1 MRRPKKMIIILA
13 GLVAALFCWGPG
25 ASAQPFG
32 LGSAQQQR
40 EPRME
45 VLSSPNGR
53 YVFGQISDSG
63 KDQFMLDTATGR
75 LWRIAESGG
84 IGLFLRAVPYRDAKG
99 TCTPIPQDASTCA
112 DEEGEKK

>member
-1 MRRPKKMIIILA
+1 MRRPEKVFIVLG
-13 GLVAALFCWGPG
+13 GLLVFLFFRGPVAY
-25 ASAQPFG
+25 AQPFG
-32 LGSAQQQR
+32 LGAAQQQR

-99 TCTPIPQDASTCA
+99 KCTPIPQDESTCV
-112 DEEGEKK
+112 EEQGEKK